1 MFSLSNFLL
10 QIFKHLWLNANQTIA
25 DIHTD
30 GQGQLSVF
38 KNNFDVEFYI
48 AIQL

>member
-1 MFSLSNFLL
+1 MNVFVVKF
-10 QIFKHLWLNANQTIA
+10 FAYQTIA